1 MNIRKVLFLSTAIA
15 SFSSTGSFAQDTA
28 NGAAESTRI
37 QDIVVTARRSEE
49 SLMSVPVA
57 VTAISADT
65 ISRAGATNLEQ
76 IAELA
81 PQVSITRASSGNG
94 GIITVR
100 GLGTP
105 AGDAALDQSVS
116 INIDGVQAS
125 RGNIIAQ
132 GFFDLAQVEVLK
144 GPQALFFGKNSP
156 AGVISLR
163 SANPT
168 DQFEGYVK
176 AGYEFVANERYAEA
190 AIGGPVTDTLKARVA
205 VRGSKMRGYM
215 KNTAVDLPAGTNFYY
230 TPFGTFAGPKGNG
243 GEDLIGRVTLLYTP
257 SDSFDANL
265 KVSGGS
271 HKDNGPTSQAYC
283 PGEALPVIS
292 LILPT
297 PIPDPFGECA
307 FDNKFQNAGIDPN
320 LAATQRGTRNGSP
333 FTDTWSTL
341 TALTMNY
348 RMPNLT
354 LTSVTGFFKLKLDQ
368 ASSFSYSTYAIG
380 YGSIAE
386 DTRQWSQE
394 LRLVSDYDGPLN
406 FTLGGYFE
414 DVKRQS
420 GVSIGFGTFF
430 GPDPATGK
438 YHVYDNDANTHGKT
452 YSAFG
457 QLRWKLIDALELA
470 AGVRYTRET
479 KDVAALNTYVHPI
492 GPALAILP
500 QGSTLDVNYKDSN
513 WSPEITLSWTP
524 QEGTLVYAAYKTGYK
539 SGGVA
544 NPSRLSSSF
553 SGDQLLYDPENSK
566 GIEIG
571 VKSYLADRTVRIEAA
586 AYSYLYKD
594 LQLSAFDSALQQAF
608 LTNAAAARIKGVELS
623 GEWRPVQ
630 GLRLTGSATYNSA
643 TYKSF
648 PDAICYLELTPGL
661 PCFGSGQVQD
671 LGGESLTRAPKYTF
685 SAGAAYDVLVTSDI
699 QIGFNASANYSSKYH
714 TMEDHSPYASIQDGF
729 WLLNAGVRVYQ
740 EGSGWELSVIGRNL
754 ADKYY
759 RKTCGTKFQAQ
770 YSCGNIRAR
779 QVSVQLG
786 YKF

>member
-1 MNIRKVLFLSTAIA
+1 MHIKKTLLVSTAILA
-15 SFSSTGSFAQDTA
+15 VAPTQIFAQDAADGAINA
-28 NGAAESTRI
+28 NQI
-37 QDIVVTARRSEE
+37 QDIIVTARRSAE
-49 SLMSVPVA
+49 SMMGVPVA
-57 VTAISADT
+57 VTAISGDT
-65 ISRAGATNLEQ
+65 IAQAGASNLEQ

-105 AGDAALDQSVS
+105 ANDAALDQSVS
-116 INIDGVQAS
+116 VNIDGVQAS

-168 DQFEGYVK
+168 DALGGYVK

-190 AIGGPVTDTLKARVA
+190 AIGGPLTETLKARVA

-215 KNTAVDLPAGTNFYY
+215 KNTAVDLPAGTNLYY
-230 TPFGTFAGPKGNG
+230 SPFGSFAAPKGNG
-243 GEDLIGRVTLLYTP
+243 GEDLIGRVTLLFEP
-257 SDSFDANL
+257 SSTFDASL
-265 KVSGGS
+265 KVSGGT

-283 PGEALPVIS
+283 PGEPVPVIS
-292 LILPT
+292 LILPV
-297 PIPDPFGECA
+297 PIPDPYGDCA
-307 FDNKFQNAGIDPN
+307 FDNHFTNAGIDPA
-320 LAATQRGTRNGSP
+320 LADTQRGTHNGQP

-348 RMPNLT
+348 HMPNLT

-386 DTRQWSQE
+386 NTRQWSQE
-394 LRLVSDYDGPLN
+394 LRLLSDYDGALN

-414 DVKRQS
+414 DVKRDS

-430 GPDPATGK
+430 GPDPVTGK
-438 YHVYDNDANTHGKT
+438 YHVYDNDASTHGKT

-457 QLRWKLIDALELA
+457 QLRWKLVDQLELA

-479 KDVAALNTYVHPI
+479 KDVEALNAYVHPI

-500 QGSTLDVNYKDSN
+500 QGSALDVNYKDSN
-513 WSPEITLSWTP
+513 WSPEVTLSWTP
-524 QEGTLVYAAYKTGYK
+524 REGTLVYAAYKTGYK

-553 SGDQLLYDPENSK
+553 TGDELLYDSETSK
-566 GIEIG
+566 GGEVG
-571 VKSYLADRTVRIEAA
+571 VKTYLADRTVRVEAT
-586 AYSYLYKD
+586 AYSYLYEN
-594 LQLSAFDSALQQAF
+594 LQVSAFDSALQQAF
-608 LTNAAAARIKGVELS
+608 LTNAAAARIKGVEFS
-623 GEWRPVQ
+623 GEWRPVY
-630 GLRLTGSATYNSA
+630 GLRLNGSATYNSA
-643 TYKSF
+643 KYKSF
-648 PDAICYLELTPGL
+648 TDATCYLELTPGL
-661 PCFGSGQVQD
+661 ACSGGGQQDLSGQA
-671 LGGESLTRAPKYTF
+671 LTRAPKWTF
-685 SAGAAYDVLVTSDI
+685 SAGAAYDFPVTSDI
-699 QIGFNASANYSSKYH
+699 KLGFNGSANYTSKYH
-714 TMEDHSPYASIQDGF
+714 TMEDHNPYVSIQDGY
-729 WLLNAGVRVYQ
+729 WLLNGGIRLYQ
-740 EGSGWELSVIGRNL
+740 EDSGWEVSVIGRNL
-754 ADKYY
+754 TNKYY
-759 RKTCGTKFQAQ
+759 RKLCGTKFQAQ